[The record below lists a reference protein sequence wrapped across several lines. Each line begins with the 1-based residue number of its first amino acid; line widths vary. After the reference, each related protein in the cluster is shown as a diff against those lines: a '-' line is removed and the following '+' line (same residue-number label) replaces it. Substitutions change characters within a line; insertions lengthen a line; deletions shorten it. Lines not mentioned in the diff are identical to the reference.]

1 MTSQVLVPEPSA
13 LTRVT
18 FNKILFATDFSEASR
33 HAQRY
38 AVALARLFDAR
49 LFALHVESPVE
60 SLMPYGEMSPYLLE
74 KMRDAREIQMRLL
87 QDSLQ
92 SEGIPFACMVEVGD
106 IKEKINE
113 VIKDYAI
120 DLVVLGTHGRQGLD
134 RVILGSTAE
143 GVFRSINLPVLTVG
157 PHSDPFNPRQPVGHI
172 VYATDFTKDS
182 EAAASY
188 AVSLAEEFHAGLTV
202 VHVTPEGE
210 TFGSDLGR
218 MDTYFYEKLR
228 KVVPQFACEC
238 NVEYVVE
245 NGDTVERVLAVAD
258 ERRTDLIVLGV
269 HNAISFMSHLPGR
282 TAYQIICQANC
293 PVLTIL
299 SKPATNHATE
309 NPDRTMRMVVN
320 GPSEA
325 PC

>member
-1 MTSQVLVPEPSA
+1 MTSHVLVPEPSA
-13 LTRVT
+13 LTKIC
-18 FNKILFATDFSEASR
+18 FKKILFATDFSEASR

-38 AVALARLFDAR
+38 AVALARQFDAR
-49 LFALHVESPVE
+49 LFAVHVESPIE
-60 SLMPYGEMSPYLLE
+60 SLMPHGELSPSLLAT
-74 KMRDAREIQMRLL
+74 MRDTRDIQMRRL
-87 QDSLQ
+87 QDCLQ
-92 SEGIPFACMVEVGD
+92 REGIPSVCMLETGD
-106 IKEKINE
+106 IKQRINE
-113 VIKDYAI
+113 IIHNYSV

-134 RVILGSTAE
+134 RLILGSTAE
-143 GVFRSINLPVLTVG
+143 SVFRSINLPVLTVG

-210 TFGSDLGR
+210 TFVSDQER
-218 MDTYFYEKLR
+218 MRMYFHEKLR
-228 KVVPQFACEC
+228 KLVPQFVCEWC

-245 NGDTVERVLAVAD
+245 EGDTVERVLAVAD

-282 TAYQIICQANC
+282 TAYQIICLANC
-293 PVLTIL
+293 PVLTVL
-299 SKPATNHATE
+299 PKPVRICACE
-309 NPDRTMRMVVN
+309 NPDCEVRVFH
-320 GPSEA
+320 S
-325 PC
+325 